1 MSVAYVGALSD
12 SGALQVG
19 VIDVGALSVGIDVD
33 TRSVGGALVGI
44 DVAALSV
51 GGALVG
57 IDVDA
62 LSVGDV
68 FVIID
73 VVALSVGV
81 DDIGEAYWFKP
92 AGFLDDAVVVDSVVF
107 IVTGDTVK
115 ISFENLC

>member
-44 DVAALSV
+44 D
-51 GGALVG
+51 GT
-57 IDVDA
+57 